1 MTGPVRANE
10 AGWLSGWLA
19 ECAPSA
25 PVRVRVRLPD
35 IGWEVEDWAFGVG
48 GTRAEPVIEVTV
60 HGFDLDFPD
69 VARRLLALAERL
81 AHYNLVD

>member
-35 IGWEVEDWAFGVG
+35 IGWEVCLIAS
-48 GTRAEPVIEVTV
+48 
-60 HGFDLDFPD
+60 
-69 VARRLLALAERL
+69 
-81 AHYNLVD
+81 

>member
-1 MTGPVRANE
+1 M
-10 AGWLSGWLA
+10 LA
-19 ECAPSA
+19 ASA
-25 PVRVRVRLPD
+25 PILAVADDKPAAAAEAPVEETDPALEFEIRYVEALIEYGYPD
-35 IGWEVEDWAFGVG
+35 F
-48 GTRAEPVIEVTV
+48 AEPVIEVTV